1 MVKKIIA
8 EEVKDKIILG
18 GAKTFDKVLY
28 FYLSLDRNYLLYSNS
43 SVALLN
49 HPEVKKPLT
58 LSSKGVSFFLQSGVV
73 PTPHTIYKEIFN
85 LSIGDYVV
93 IYSKNG
99 SFELEFFHEFPY
111 PNFRRIKGKKAD
123 LDHILFLLV
132 QSILKKIDPSR
143 EIFLFQS
150 VGKDSNTIL
159 LALAE
164 AGLKDQTTCLT
175 LALPGSRKDESKLA
189 SEIAKKLGFKHAKLF
204 LPERMTSIEI
214 NIFDKYFSSIPFP
227 CADGNLLGYPMYQ
240 LQIDFSGSN
249 LLDGSGNDYYFG
261 HVPRPVE
268 YRRQKIYPKFK
279 FLRSFGEVLP
289 SGNTIYKLARSRCE
303 MVGFIGITLADLL
316 KFYPQAEPVYPY
328 WFAEDEKRK
337 DWDYFDLKADVWVTH
352 AEFGNVIRKVSNFT
366 DAFGVNLV
374 LPWADEALA
383 DYVGSLDEVE
393 VFDRK
398 NFRNKLPLRRLLF
411 ERLGI
416 DSDKIGKFSYDFPT
430 FYLLE
435 MMKHKVREEVLNCKL
450 WEKKGIERFW
460 KTLEEKAKKNKIWQR
475 IYVRLFLISAF
486 INHNKYLN
494 LKVF

>member
-8 EEVKDKIILG
+8 EEIKDKIVLG

-28 FYLSLDRNYLLYSNS
+28 LYLSPDRKFLLYSNS
-43 SVALLN
+43 AVALLN
-49 HPEVKKPLT
+49 HPEVKKSLT

-85 LSIGDYVV
+85 LSIGDYVA
-93 IYSKNG
+93 IYSKNERL
-99 SFELEFFHEFPY
+99 ELEFFHKFPY
-111 PNFRRIKGKKAD
+111 LSFKRIKGKKANF
-123 LDHILFLLV
+123 DHILFLLK
-132 QSILKKIDPSR
+132 QSILKKIDLSR
-143 EIFLFQS
+143 DIFLFQS

-164 AGLKDQTTCLT
+164 AGLKNQTTCLT
-175 LALPGSRKDESKLA
+175 LALPGSRKDESELA
-189 SEIAKKLGFKHAKLF
+189 SKIAKKLGFKHVKLF
-204 LPERMTSIEI
+204 LPERITSIEI
-214 NIFDKYFSSIPFP
+214 DMLDKYFSSIPFP

-261 HVPRPVE
+261 HVPRPIE
-268 YRRQKIYPKFK
+268 YKRQKIYPKFK
-279 FLRSFGEVLP
+279 FLRPLGEKLP

-383 DYVGSLDEVE
+383 DYVGSLDEAE
-393 VFDRK
+393 VLDRK
-398 NFRNKLPLRRLLF
+398 NFRNKLPLRRLLL
-411 ERLGI
+411 ERLEI
-416 DSDKIGKFSYDFPT
+416 DSDKLGKFSYGFPILS
-430 FYLLE
+430 LLE
-435 MMKHKVREEVLNCKL
+435 MMKHKVKEEILSCKL

-460 KTLEEKAKKNKIWQR
+460 KTLEGKAKKNKICQK
-475 IYVRLFLISAF
+475 IYVRLFFISAF

-494 LKVF
+494 LKVS